1 MGFKVFEK
9 NRMVIGAAI
18 VCCLI
23 MVIFPEITATA
34 SKEAINLWLNSVVPV
49 LLPFFIAANF
59 LKNTGIVSRISP
71 TIYPFAMGMLSGYPM
86 GARIAGDYYLS
97 GYLSR
102 EQLYQVL
109 SYSMITGPA
118 FLIGTVGHEF
128 LGSHQLGIVLAVSH
142 YAGALINRVF
152 YGKAGEK
159 TRRKENRFRTGAV
172 RSQGYYE
179 IFTDAIL
186 DSFRS
191 VAVILAYIIIFMI
204 AVDLIQFSGLLKL
217 APTAEASA
225 LLKGILEMTVGC
237 NSLRMCQCSG
247 LVKLTLAAFI
257 VTFGGLSVMGQS
269 MSMLRGCG
277 VSFRRLL
284 LMKLTQALVSAIIA
298 FSVGAFVV

>member
-9 NRMVIGAAI
+9 NRVIIGAAI
-18 VCCLI
+18 CCCLI
-23 MVIFPEITATA
+23 MVVFPEITATA
-34 SKEAINLWLNSVVPV
+34 SKEAINLWLNSVVPI

-71 TIYPFAMGMLSGYPM
+71 TIYPFVMGMLSGYPM

-97 GYLSR
+97 GCLSR
-102 EQLYQVL
+102 EQLYRVL

-142 YAGALINRVF
+142 YGGAMINRVF
-152 YGKAGEK
+152 YGKDGEK
-159 TRRKENRFRTGAV
+159 KRRTGSG
-172 RSQGYYE
+172 RSSDAACRRGYYE

-191 VAVILAYIIIFMI
+191 VAIILAYIMIFMI
-204 AVDLIQFSGLLKL
+204 AVDLIQFSGFLRL
-217 APTAEASA
+217 APTAEAA
-225 LLKGILEMTVGC
+225 AVFKGFLEMTVGC
-237 NSLRMCQCSG
+237 NSLRMCQCSQ
-247 LVKLTLAAFI
+247 LVKLTLASFM

-277 VSFRRLL
+277 VSFKKLF
-284 LMKLTQALVSAIIA
+284 LMKLTQGILSAIIA
-298 FSVGAFVV
+298 FSLGAFVV